1 MKNKKKKRDK
11 KAASTSNSGSS
22 PRSVPDLVVA
32 PSATFTT
39 STTFVLPT
47 ASNCGVQEKRKVKE
61 NGEKIFECIFMCNG
75 KTKPECYRNC
85 VFGLPAGKLEVV
97 KKIKPGTKIFLFD
110 FNLKLLYG
118 IYKAISEGEL
128 DLEPTAFNGK
138 FPAQVR
144 FKIIKD
150 CLPLNESAF
159 RNAIK
164 DNYQGFKF
172 NQELS
177 KKQFPFDVG
186 ENSNSLFSLFNV
198 QTYAA
203 AAPTVPNVAP
213 PRSFPGHSQRS
224 GNRYLS
230 GFHHSEAL
238 VARSGH
244 VNPHL
249 LHKPYE
255 PETPMA
261 HIQSS
266 IESLGSNQQAAH
278 HHTADPHYLTEAHK
292 AYLPEKA
299 SSSAHDLYQ
308 RYGVRM
314 RQREL
319 LVMEV
324 STIHHNCQSPKE
336 IASQPEKITSHYYSQ
351 NDPPAA
357 PYHSSQT
364 HAIMPPYA
372 VALSSGA
379 AYYASP
385 TTEGMN
391 LAYADPLQRLLPGSS
406 SLIQANI
413 SVSSC
418 YSFTGVAPTYH

>member
-1 MKNKKKKRDK
+1 
-11 KAASTSNSGSS
+11 
-22 PRSVPDLVVA
+22 
-32 PSATFTT
+32 
-39 STTFVLPT
+39 
-47 ASNCGVQEKRKVKE
+47 
-61 NGEKIFECIFMCNG
+61 
-75 KTKPECYRNC
+75 
-85 VFGLPAGKLEVV
+85 
-97 KKIKPGTKIFLFD
+97 
-110 FNLKLLYG
+110 
-118 IYKAISEGEL
+118 
-128 DLEPTAFNGK
+128 
-138 FPAQVR
+138 
-144 FKIIKD
+144 
-150 CLPLNESAF
+150 
-159 RNAIK
+159 
-164 DNYQGFKF
+164 
-172 NQELS
+172 
-177 KKQFPFDVG
+177 
-186 ENSNSLFSLFNV
+186 
-198 QTYAA
+198 
-203 AAPTVPNVAP
+203 
-213 PRSFPGHSQRS
+213 
-224 GNRYLS
+224 
-230 GFHHSEAL
+230 
-238 VARSGH
+238 
-244 VNPHL
+244 
-249 LHKPYE
+249 
-255 PETPMA
+255 MA

>member
-1 MKNKKKKRDK
+1 M
-11 KAASTSNSGSS
+11 
-22 PRSVPDLVVA
+22 
-32 PSATFTT
+32 
-39 STTFVLPT
+39 
-47 ASNCGVQEKRKVKE
+47 
-61 NGEKIFECIFMCNG
+61 
-75 KTKPECYRNC
+75 
-85 VFGLPAGKLEVV
+85 
-97 KKIKPGTKIFLFD
+97 
-110 FNLKLLYG
+110 
-118 IYKAISEGEL
+118 
-128 DLEPTAFNGK
+128 
-138 FPAQVR
+138 
-144 FKIIKD
+144 
-150 CLPLNESAF
+150 
-159 RNAIK
+159 
-164 DNYQGFKF
+164 
-172 NQELS
+172 
-177 KKQFPFDVG
+177 
-186 ENSNSLFSLFNV
+186 